1 MPAPGLEARRSDPGA
16 RLVAIKYLLDTDHAS
31 ILQRPGGADYA
42 MLVARL
48 NLHAAD
54 GVGVSVASIS

>member
-1 MPAPGLEARRSDPGA
+1 
-16 RLVAIKYLLDTDHAS
+16 LVAIKYLLDTDHAS